1 MKPPVSASSCANGG
15 APDECK
21 AAANQCSFAGV
32 PDSICAAPAV
42 GGGTCK
48 ILLNGQANATH
59 IGGTVQVDA
68 TEPRQNGPVNTS
80 SQNGIE
86 KLGLNETQVND
97 RLTQRDDAAAPNT
110 GEAHQED
117 EVDLESE
124 NATGELSSDEDEDLD
139 EQLEAAYCAGTT
151 VDSKDD
157 DNAPAE
163 DWETEIVPPAFI
175 VPEKAYLYGKD
186 VFLPSELHAP
196 TTRRRCP
203 QFHVVEG
210 QFDDADT

>member
-1 MKPPVSASSCANGG
+1 MKPPVSASSCANGV

-21 AAANQCSFAGV
+21 AAASHCSFAGV
-32 PDSICAAPAV
+32 SDSICAAPAV

-59 IGGTVQVDA
+59 EGCPGQVDA

-80 SQNGIE
+80 SQNGVE
-86 KLGLNETQVND
+86 QLGSNETHVND
-97 RLTQRDDAAAPNT
+97 RLSPRDDAAAPNT
-110 GEAHQED
+110 GEAHQGD
-117 EVDLESE
+117 EADLESE
-124 NATGELSSDEDEDLD
+124 NGTGELSSDEDEDLD

-157 DNAPAE
+157 GAPAE